1 MSREFDRAFSSFEHA
16 SFLDMK
22 PLTIA
27 VQAAACFCCAVAV
40 YLVHARYPYD
50 TRTLLIAACGM
61 ALSFCGSIWSRA
73 FSHLWLAGLAMIIS
87 QGCLLRVLIDAVPN
101 PPFFIMPVALTVTLS
116 IAGIFSKTWQ
126 FMVATALT
134 WLILGRGNFA
144 YSGIE
149 EENVLVILTTMSGV
163 LFGWIISVMLCA
175 LRRKNFLVKKEL
187 FNLANRDYL
196 TGIDNRRRFMS
207 RMDQIV
213 KGLSV
218 REAFF
223 LMIDI
228 DNFKRINDTAG
239 HDVGDKVIADVA
251 ATIAELTREHY
262 CGRLGGEEF
271 GVLLLGVSQESVP
284 PMLTGMLGAVRAH
297 SVSGSPISISIGCT
311 AMRSGESVSDIT
323 HRADQALYQAKRAGK
338 DCFFLH

>member
-1 MSREFDRAFSSFEHA
+1 MSREFDSAFSSFEHA

-27 VQAAACFCCAVAV
+27 VQTAACFCCAVAV
-40 YLVHARYPYD
+40 YLVHARYSYD
-50 TRTLLIAACGM
+50 LRGLSIGALGAAVSLCC
-61 ALSFCGSIWSRA
+61 AIWSRT
-73 FSHLWLAGLAMIIS
+73 FTQLWLSGLAMIIS
-87 QGCLLRVLIDAVPN
+87 QSYLLRILIDATPN
-101 PPFFIMPVALTVTLS
+101 PAFFIMPVALTVTLS
-116 IAGIFSKTWQ
+116 IAGIFSKTWH
-126 FMVATALT
+126 FLIATALT

-144 YSGIE
+144 WSGIE
-149 EENVLVILTTMSGV
+149 EENVLVVLTTLSGI

-213 KGLSV
+213 KGLSM

-239 HDVGDKVIADVA
+239 HDVGDKVIVEVA

-271 GVLLLGVSQESVP
+271 GVLLLDVSQESVP
-284 PMLTGMLGAVRAH
+284 LMLTGMLGAVRAH
-297 SVSGSPISISIGCT
+297 SIPGSPISISIGGT
-311 AMRSGESVSDIT
+311 VMRSGESVSAIT
-323 HRADQALYQAKRAGK
+323 QRADQALYQAKRAGK
-338 DCFFLH
+338 DCFFLD